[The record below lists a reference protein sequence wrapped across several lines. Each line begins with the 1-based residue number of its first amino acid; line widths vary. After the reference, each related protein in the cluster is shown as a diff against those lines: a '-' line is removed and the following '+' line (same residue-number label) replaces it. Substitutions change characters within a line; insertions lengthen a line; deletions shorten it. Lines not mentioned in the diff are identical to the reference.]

1 MKRKSLVRSIA
12 RRVGLHVEPLMPD
25 LMDFLAS
32 REITTVFDV
41 GANMGQFAESLR
53 KKGYCGRIVSFEP
66 IKQVFAQLEAKA
78 RRDPL
83 WTVHN
88 CALGERA
95 GQATINVS
103 SESVFSSILG
113 QRHAATAHA
122 AASTNVRAETIAVA
136 TLDDVFAEF
145 ATENCFLKID
155 TQGFERQVIAGAARA
170 LRSLRGLQM
179 ELPVIHLYENVWTL
193 SQAIDHMADR
203 GFVVSQVD
211 PVSFH
216 SRDGCAVVELDC
228 IFRRRSDLD

>member
-1 MKRKSLVRSIA
+1 V
-12 RRVGLHVEPLMPD
+12 PD

-41 GANMGQFAESLR
+41 GANMGQFADSLR
-53 KKGYCGRIVSFEP
+53 KKGYRGRIVSFEP
-66 IKQVFAQLEAKA
+66 IKQVFEQLEAKA

-88 CALGERA
+88 YALGAQA

-103 SESVFSSILG
+103 SASVFSSILG

-122 AASTNVRAETIAVA
+122 AVSANVRAENIVVS

-155 TQGFERQVIAGAARA
+155 TQGFERQVIAGASRA
-170 LRSLRGLQM
+170 MRSLRGLQM

-193 SQAIDHMADR
+193 SQAIDQMADQ
-203 GFVVSQVD
+203 GFVVSQVE

-216 SRDGCAVVELDC
+216 SLDGCAVIELDC